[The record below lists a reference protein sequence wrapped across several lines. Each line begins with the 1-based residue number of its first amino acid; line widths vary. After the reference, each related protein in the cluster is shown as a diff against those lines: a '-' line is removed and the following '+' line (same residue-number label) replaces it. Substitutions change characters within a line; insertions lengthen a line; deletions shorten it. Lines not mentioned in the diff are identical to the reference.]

1 MWSNLCGCSHNHCL
15 YWEEGGGEDEGG
27 EGKCQWC
34 DSPFIVSVVA
44 TTSVLL
50 YRTVVVSLLIVAT
63 EGGEEEGRRGS
74 DVHLW

>member
-1 MWSNLCGCSHNHCL
+1 MKVERVS
-15 YWEEGGGEDEGG
+15 G
-27 EGKCQWC
+27 EGKCQCC

-74 DVHLW
+74 DVHLWQDKTTKGSTNMDDDLVRL